1 MKPSFTHT
9 VIGPDT
15 YVDLSSFSSISSF
28 VRENPE
34 FILNSLCRIP
44 RFVGAGNRFYS
55 VAQHSVLVAELAGE
69 AVTPR
74 QARVEMKLHAFLHDA
89 HEAFLGD
96 IPHPVVELLT
106 FGLPEFKEHLAD
118 VKEDFQSAIYHGLG
132 LPAPSP
138 DILSAIALAD
148 KQALAREATILFLT
162 EARTWPQMDGIPFP
176 HRAADFNWLFSLNT
190 TRKRG
195 RKAIFTYYSDLLA
208 AHQP

>member
-1 MKPSFTHT
+1 MKPSLTHT
-9 VIGPDT
+9 VIGPDA
-15 YVDLSSFSSISSF
+15 YVDLSDFSSIASF

-55 VAQHSVLVAELAGE
+55 VAQHSILVAELAGE

-74 QARVEMKLHAFLHDA
+74 QARIEMKLHAFLHDA

-96 IPHPVVELLT
+96 IPQPVAQLLT
-106 FGLPEFKEHLAD
+106 FDLPEFKGHLAY
-118 VKEDFQSAIYHGLG
+118 VKEDLQAAIYHGLG
-132 LPAPSP
+132 LQSPSS
-138 DILSAIALAD
+138 DTLSAIALAD

-176 HRAADFNWLFSLNT
+176 RRAADLNWLFSLNT

-195 RKAIFTYYSDLLA
+195 RKAIFTYYSDLFA